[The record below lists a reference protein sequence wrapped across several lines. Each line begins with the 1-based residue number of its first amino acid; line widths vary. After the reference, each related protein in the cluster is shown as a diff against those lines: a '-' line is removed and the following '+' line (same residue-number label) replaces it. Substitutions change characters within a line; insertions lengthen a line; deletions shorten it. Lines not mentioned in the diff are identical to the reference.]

1 LSCRLP
7 GTGIIQIPHRSKG
20 TLCEQRL
27 MKNYRFDEREKRK
40 TQTDAT
46 SVTDARNVNMLQLK
60 YTEE

>member
-1 LSCRLP
+1 
-7 GTGIIQIPHRSKG
+7 
-20 TLCEQRL
+20 

-46 SVTDARNVNMLQLK
+46 SVTDARNVNMLLQLK